1 MGLFSMGSL
10 SFVPSILPAS
20 ALGLLAAAIPLFTA
34 PMPPPPP
41 PASASSS
48 PGDAGLHMVSEPV
61 TGPETGP
68 ASAPREGDGFRILL
82 SVDMEGVAGAVTP
95 EQLGPGGFEY
105 ARFREFVTAEA
116 LAAIEGA
123 RAAGATSFV
132 VADSHG
138 NGQNLLIERFPDD
151 VEIIRAWPRPLG
163 MMQGIDESIDAVF
176 FIGYHA
182 AATNEAGVRAH
193 TFSSANYAA
202 VVLNGQPVSEGAF
215 NAAVAGHFSVPVA
228 LVTGDDVTIA
238 EMEALLGAVE
248 GVVVKEA
255 LGFHSA
261 RTLTPGAA
269 QARIREGARRAV
281 ERLAAGEFE
290 PHVLGE
296 PPVLELTFK
305 NYRPA
310 EVLSYLANVERA
322 GARTI
327 RFAAGD
333 MIEMAMFL
341 QVVGNFEAGL
351 SP

>member
-1 MGLFSMGSL
+1 MWNPVLL
-10 SFVPSILPAS
+10 VPLL
-20 ALGLLAAAIPLFTA
+20 LGLGGDVNPHDAST
-34 PMPPPPP
+34 P
-41 PASASSS
+41 PA
-48 PGDAGLHMVSEPV
+48 PV
-61 TGPETGP
+61 T
-68 ASAPREGDGFRILL
+68 SGFRILL
-82 SVDMEGVAGAVTP
+82 SVDMEGVAGAVTS
-95 EQLGPGGFEY
+95 EQLGTGGFEY

-123 RAAGATSFV
+123 RAAGATDFV
-132 VADSHG
+132 VADAHG

-202 VVLNGQPVSEGAF
+202 VVLNGRPVSEGAF
-215 NAAVAGHFSVPVA
+215 NAALAGQFGVPVA
-228 LVTGDDVTIA
+228 LVTGDDAAVA
-238 EMEALLGAVE
+238 EMEELLGPVE

-261 RTLTPGAA
+261 RTLTPAAA

-281 ERLAAGEFE
+281 ERLASGEFR
-290 PHVLGE
+290 PHVLDG

-310 EVLSYLANVERA
+310 EVLSYLASVERA

-327 RFAAGD
+327 RFAAAD
-333 MIEMAMFL
+333 MVEMSMFM